1 MNEKELLLEL
11 GFTPSEAQIYL
22 ALVEQGPATIGEL
35 VKRTHIHTSVLY
47 TAVQRLLQRGL
58 ITYVKKGRTKTFSAA
73 EPKSLLQRTQT
84 LTEELNKVIPT
95 WEQKLKVKA
104 PEIVV
109 EVYEGF
115 RGLTNMFN
123 ALFSDTKPGDEYLSF
138 TLGQEFQNEE
148 CLNWFNNLGRRRMAL
163 KLNVKALCPLQYK
176 SLFERVGD
184 PTILRRT
191 GLRFSGFEFPQGI
204 VIFHDSIIFISCTPA
219 AKAIRIEDAKLVR
232 QYRTFFLQIYASGKH
247 YIPDKLKP

>member
-1 MNEKELLLEL
+1 MNERELLLEL

-35 VKRTHIHTSVLY
+35 VKRTRIHTSVLY

-73 EPKSLLQRTQT
+73 DPKSLLQRTQT
-84 LTEELNKVIPT
+84 LTEELHKVIPT
-95 WEQKLKVKA
+95 WEQKLTAKA

-115 RGLTNMFN
+115 PGLTNMFN
-123 ALFSDTKPGDEYLSF
+123 ALFADAKPHDEYLSF
-138 TLGQEFQNEE
+138 TLGQEFKNDA
-148 CLNWFNNLGRRRMAL
+148 CLRWFNNLGRRRMAL
-163 KLNVKALCPLQYK
+163 KLDVKALCPTRYK

-184 PTILRRT
+184 PKILSKT
-191 GLRFSGFEFPQGI
+191 GLRFSKFEFPQGI
-204 VIFHDSIIFISCTPA
+204 VIFHDSVIFISCDPTV
-219 AKAIRIEDAKLVR
+219 KAVRIKDTKLAE
-232 QYRTFFLQIYASGKH
+232 QYRAFFKQLYASGKP
-247 YIPDKLKP
+247 YSPSKS